1 MIQRLLRLENDQVV
15 FTWKDYARDRQ
26 IREMSLPAEELIRR
40 FLLHILPDR
49 FVRIRSYGLLAN
61 RQREKPDP
69 VPQAPQQA
77 PANRQ
82 GRTPAYQ
89 PWRDLLLALTGID
102 ATLCPACGQ
111 GRLQRR
117 EPLVPAR
124 RLQMSQ
130 RPPP

>member
-1 MIQRLLRLENDQVV
+1 
-15 FTWKDYARDRQ
+15 
-26 IREMSLPAEELIRR
+26 MSLPAEELIRR
-40 FLLHILPDR
+40 FLLHVLSDR

-61 RQREKPDP
+61 RNREKNLTLCRKLLKHKPTARA
-69 VPQAPQQA
+69 VLHA
-77 PANRQ
+77 R
-82 GRTPAYQ
+82 Q

-111 GRLQRR
+111 GCLQRR
-117 EPLVPAR
+117 EPVVPAR